1 MNAISEPIHDFEPPA
16 ELAVWIESLIDGDI
30 TSEQYA
36 LLGQALEKHPEARR
50 QFLDEMQVH
59 AALKWDGLD
68 GFDPDEEFH
77 PASASSAQRFP
88 IFAAVIHNTFG
99 FFSQEIPFAMLV
111 ATVITSLGL
120 LAGSMVYVSQ
130 PQPIAKAASPAPSAW
145 VQSASPRE
153 QQPYIGRIS
162 GMIDC
167 KGSIKGSGNRDWGLE
182 TARNNKAF
190 IALGDEFIL
199 SSGLLEISY
208 DTGAKV
214 ILQGPV
220 TYKVDSR
227 DSGFLSIGKLTAR
240 LEKRGERRGKVV
252 SGKWPEEV
260 ASEERPGVW
269 GQRSEPANQK
279 SEIINHKSLAPRPRS
294 PAPTFVVRTPTATVT
309 DLGTEFGV
317 NVAKDHTA
325 DVCVFEGTVEV
336 VQTSS
341 VLGERTVKHRLA
353 AGDAIRLGATAGVQS
368 LSANNFQASF
378 VRNLPAP
385 RVVSGLKR
393 GLVAYWSFDD
403 ADNLGKNAT
412 SGGDLLP
419 ENSPESES
427 KGLIGGALRLHGPAS
442 RDMLVYHAG
451 HGVPAGVPIGNT
463 SYSISAWLS
472 ISNRGPDNNGILG
485 WGEPSLN
492 RANVLVVKP
501 LEEDFLVGN
510 YWWDYDLYQKVEQR
524 QLLGG
529 WHHLVATYDRRT
541 KLQRLFLD
549 GKWLASR
556 GVAEERNLG
565 ANNFAIGRGYLD
577 PNNQAEFFDGCLDE
591 IGIWDRELSEA
602 EIERLYNQH
611 KGLNPLAR

>member
-1 MNAISEPIHDFEPPA
+1 VNAIYEDDLKSEPPA

-30 TSEQYA
+30 APDQYE
-36 LLGQALEKHPEARR
+36 LLGQALKECPEARQ
-50 QFLDEMQVH
+50 QFLNEMQVH

-68 GFDPDEEFH
+68 GFDPNDEFH
-77 PASASSAQRFP
+77 AAHACVAPRFP
-88 IFAAVIHNTFG
+88 LIAASIHNALG
-99 FFSQEIPFAMLV
+99 FFSQEMPFAMLV

-130 PQPIAKAASPAPSAW
+130 PQPIAKITSPAAPALG
-145 VQSASPRE
+145 QSGSPRE
-153 QQPYIGRIS
+153 QQYIGRIS

-167 KGSIKGSGNRDWGLE
+167 KGCLKGLGNRDWGLE

-199 SSGLLEISY
+199 SSGLLEIIY

-240 LEKRGERRGKVV
+240 LDKKRSEVRDQGAGKVV
-252 SGKWPEEV
+252 SGQWSV
-260 ASEERPGVW
+260 ASETNPEIP
-269 GQRSEPANQK
+269 K
-279 SEIINHKSLAPRPRS
+279 SQIPNPSSSPDPRPQS
-294 PAPTFVVRTPTATVT
+294 PTPTFLVRTPTATVT

-336 VQTSS
+336 VRTSS
-341 VLGERTVKHRLA
+341 ALGERTVKHRLA
-353 AGDAIRLGATAGVQS
+353 AGDAIRLNATAGVQS
-368 LSANNFQASF
+368 LSANSFQASF

-385 RVVSGLKR
+385 RVLSGLKR

-412 SGGDLLP
+412 GGGDLLP

-427 KGLIGGALRLHGPAS
+427 KGLIGGALRLHGPRS

-510 YWWDYDLYQKVEQR
+510 YWWDYDLYQKVEEQR
-524 QLLGG
+524 IQGG

-556 GVAEERNLG
+556 GVTEERDLG
-565 ANNFAIGRGYLD
+565 ANNFAVGRGYLD

-602 EIERLYNQH
+602 EIERLYNQG